1 MPRPYTALF
10 PPCPPYS
17 SLAKWETAFSPQNTQ
32 ERDFHV
38 NGDTT
43 VKVPMMNREDHY
55 YYLVDR
61 NLSCDVVGVPYEG
74 NATALFILPSEG
86 KMPQVEDGLTGRRL
100 RKWLQMF
107 TKRYSSDQAQGHPR
121 PPGPRSGGGKDP
133 PSCGTPSK
141 PTPSGVRGQLEEPE
155 QEAGFPG
162 EEPEWGSP
170 SPSPDP
176 GELCRRRRAGKH
188 RRLRGTAGNAS
199 SGGPGSV

>member
-43 VKVPMMNREDHY
+43 VKVPMMHCEGHY

-86 KMPQVEDGLTGRRL
+86 KMTQVEDGLTGRRL

-107 TKRYSSDQAQGHPR
+107 TKRYSSDQAQGP
-121 PPGPRSGGGKDP
+121 
-133 PSCGTPSK
+133 
-141 PTPSGVRGQLEEPE
+141 
-155 QEAGFPG
+155 
-162 EEPEWGSP
+162 
-170 SPSPDP
+170 PDP
-176 GELCRRRRAGKH
+176 QAHAVVVGRTHPAVALLPNPHPVESG
-188 RRLRGTAGNAS
+188 AS
-199 SGGPGSV
+199 WRSQSRKLGSLGRSQSGAAQVQVQTKGSSVGDEGQGSTGD